1 MGTLLM
7 ALTPQTGA
15 VNHRFLA
22 YTTIEWCISSQ
33 IIRETRG
40 EVAVVTKICVIEAVS
55 EYTAAHYVLW

>member
-7 ALTPQTGA
+7 ALTTQTGA
-15 VNHRFLA
+15 VNHRFHA

-40 EVAVVTKICVIEAVS
+40 EVAVVTKTCVIGTVS
-55 EYTAAHYVLW
+55 QYTAAHCVLW